1 MARER
6 QADGRQF
13 RHPWLHRESRRPRA
27 RLGRAGL
34 PRARAW
40 RRRRRARGGVR
51 AEAARR
57 RGACGQSNGVARGGP
72 CSTLWGQGARLRRR
86 AAAAARHGSPGELH
100 LARPGGKAAAR
111 DRSRPAQAERSRL
124 RRGVCTAGDRIAGR
138 RAQARSPDRRRPGH
152 AAAAGGIRL
161 SQVVRRQPERDP
173 GAARDGRSRHRRQ
186 DAKMTGERQMM
197 KSFIAISLALGAAG
211 ASAQQ
216 TVNMP
221 IAIEEIN
228 AKGGI
233 LQRKIN
239 APQADTQSNAGISR
253 AQVQKAIDGDPYVI
267 LGPVFSGSVK
277 VNMVLAQQAEVPQIV
292 GAEAADITQAGNPYI
307 FRTSFGQQMSMPK
320 IANYL
325 RDGLKARTVA
335 VLWVNNDFGK
345 GGRDTFVKEMAA
357 RNIKVVSDVST
368 ESGQMDFAAD
378 VVKLKG
384 ANADAI
390 FVYTNEEESA
400 RFLRE
405 ARKQGID
412 KPLIGETT
420 LLGQKVIDMAG
431 PAANGARGH
440 VGLSADAPVPA
451 VLAFKEKFNKRFSY
465 VPDHNGIKGYT
476 GVYAVKYATEQIG
489 KFDRKLLARTM
500 HGLTIK
506 PEQEPG
512 ILMETTWDN
521 NGDIDR
527 ISFLAEVVDG
537 KQKIVQTLPKLG
549 K

>member
-1 MARER
+1 MKRSLFA
-6 QADGRQF
+6 
-13 RHPWLHRESRRPRA
+13 
-27 RLGRAGL
+27 
-34 PRARAW
+34 
-40 RRRRRARGGVR
+40 
-51 AEAARR
+51 
-57 RGACGQSNGVARGGP
+57 
-72 CSTLWGQGARLRRR
+72 
-86 AAAAARHGSPGELH
+86 
-100 LARPGGKAAAR
+100 LA
-111 DRSRPAQAERSRL
+111 L
-124 RRGVCTAGDRIAGR
+124 
-138 RAQARSPDRRRPGH
+138 
-152 AAAAGGIRL
+152 AAG
-161 SQVVRRQPERDP
+161 
-173 GAARDGRSRHRRQ
+173 
-186 DAKMTGERQMM
+186 
-197 KSFIAISLALGAAG
+197 ALGAH
-211 ASAQQ
+211 AQQ

-221 IAIEEIN
+221 IVIELSGAGAVSGTNFRDGAVLAIEEIN

-233 LQRKIN
+233 LGRKIN
-239 APQADTQSNAGISR
+239 APQSDTQSNPGTSR

-277 VNMVLAQQAEVPQIV
+277 VNMILRQQAEVPQIT
-292 GAEAADITQAGNPYI
+292 GAEAADITQAGNAYI

-320 IANYL
+320 IANYI
-325 RDGLKARTVA
+325 RDGLKAKTVA

-345 GGRDTFVKEMAA
+345 GGRDTFMKEMAS
-357 RNIKVVSDVST
+357 RNIKVVSDIST
-368 ESGQMDFAAD
+368 ESGQVDFAAD

-405 ARKQGID
+405 ARKQGIS

-431 PAANGARGH
+431 PSANGAKGH

-451 VLAFKEKFNKRFSY
+451 VQAWKEKFVKRFGY

-476 GVYAVKYATEQIG
+476 GVYAVKYATQKIG
-489 KFDRKLLARTM
+489 KFDRKELAKAL
-500 HGLTIK
+500 HGMTIT
-506 PEQEPG
+506 PSEEPG
-512 ILMETTWDN
+512 ILMETTWDA

>member
-1 MARER
+1 MRM
-6 QADGRQF
+6 F
-13 RHPWLHRESRRPRA
+13 L
-27 RLGRAGL
+27 
-34 PRARAW
+34 
-40 RRRRRARGGVR
+40 
-51 AEAARR
+51 
-57 RGACGQSNGVARGGP
+57 
-72 CSTLWGQGARLRRR
+72 
-86 AAAAARHGSPGELH
+86 
-100 LARPGGKAAAR
+100 
-111 DRSRPAQAERSRL
+111 
-124 RRGVCTAGDRIAGR
+124 TAI
-138 RAQARSPDRRRPGH
+138 
-152 AAAAGGIRL
+152 
-161 SQVVRRQPERDP
+161 
-173 GAARDGRSRHRRQ
+173 
-186 DAKMTGERQMM
+186 
-197 KSFIAISLALGAAG
+197 LALAATG
-211 ASAQQ
+211 TAAQQ

-221 IAIEEIN
+221 IVIELSGAGAVSGTNFRDGAVLAIEEIN

-233 LQRKIN
+233 LKRKIS
-239 APQADTQSNAGISR
+239 APQSDTQSNPGVSR
-253 AQVQKAIDGDPYVI
+253 AQVQKAIDSDPYVI

-277 VNMVLAQQAEVPQIV
+277 VNMILAQQAEVPQIT

-320 IANYL
+320 IANYI
-325 RDGLKARTVA
+325 RDGLKARTVS

-357 RNIKVVSDVST
+357 RDIKVISDVST
-368 ESGQMDFAAD
+368 ESGQVDFAAD

-405 ARKQGID
+405 ARKQGIS

-420 LLGQKVIDMAG
+420 LLGQKVIELAG
-431 PAANGARGH
+431 AAANGVKGH
-440 VGLSADAPVPA
+440 VGLTVDAPVAA
-451 VLAFKEKFNKRFSY
+451 VQAFRAKFQKRFNY
-465 VPDHNGIKGYT
+465 LPDHNGIKGYT
-476 GVYAVKYATEQIG
+476 GVYAVKHATEKIG
-489 KFDRKLLARTM
+489 KFDRRLLAKTL

-512 ILMETTWDN
+512 ILMEATWDA